1 MMNKI
6 LGWLNGALGEK
17 EFRPMAS
24 EEETFPEG
32 GIVSAPNFFEMPAN
46 PHGGLYLGPE
56 CTLLVSVGAQVVGGQ
71 PVAEID
77 TPSHIFEVVSP
88 CTGIV
93 AEHLIQSG
101 QVVEAGQPL
110 LKLKRP

>member
-6 LGWLNGALGEK
+6 LGWLNGALGVK
-17 EFRPMAS
+17 EFQPMAP
-24 EEETFPEG
+24 EDEIFPEE
-32 GIVSAPNFFEMPAN
+32 GIVSAPEFFEMPAN
-46 PHGGLYLGPE
+46 PQGGLYLVPE

-88 CTGIV
+88 CSGTV
-93 AEHLIQSG
+93 VEQLIQSG

-110 LKLKRP
+110 LKLQRP